1 MAENI
6 NGIMDWGDTIE
17 DDGGQQYIVLPE
29 GDYTFTVRGFER
41 GRFPGGPKLP
51 ACPKAVITLDVDS
64 DKGQAEAK
72 IDLILHRSLEW
83 KLAAFFRCIGQKK
96 HGQPLVMNWEKV
108 AGSRGRA
115 HFKPREF
122 TGKNGNPL
130 QANDIERFYDY
141 DEKVMTTTP
150 VAGGANNPWG
160 SF

>member
-1 MAENI
+1 MAENN

-17 DDGGQQYIVLPE
+17 NDGSQGYVVLPE

-51 ACPKAVITLDVDS
+51 ACPKAVVTVDVDS
-64 DKGQAEAK
+64 EHGMAEAR

-96 HGQPLVMNWEKV
+96 HGQPLTMNWDQV
-108 AGSRGRA
+108 PGSRGRA

-122 TGKNGNPL
+122 TGKNGNTL
-130 QANDIERFYDY
+130 QSNDIERFYDY
-141 DEKVMTTTP
+141 DEKLMAATP
-150 VAGGANNPWG
+150 VNDPGNPWG